1 MWPVNTARLIAEAA
15 AADADARAAAA
26 TDALRRTVRALAGA
40 DAGSR
45 SIAHRALA
53 HALMHGGRV
62 DEALTELGRALRFA
76 RDSGEPELAS
86 QVQLKRAHGLLLAGR
101 LNGALRAAG
110 AALDRIADDPVLA
123 ARALGTRA
131 LIRREQGHFAAAL
144 DDLDAAVAGLRK
156 LDDELGLQRA
166 LVNRALV
173 KCDMH
178 VAVPAI
184 ADLAE
189 AEGLARAG
197 GRDAAIGLI
206 AANLGYAASQ
216 SGDVPEAL
224 SHYERAERIF
234 RQQGMQLGGL
244 HLDRAEL
251 LARVGLADEAAASAA
266 AALTAFEVE
275 GRSLRVPEARLLLA
289 RIALRLG
296 EPARSLVEGRLAR
309 SAFRRQGRVA
319 WAAAAGL
326 EVAAASERLG
336 RPRRRQALASDADTL
351 AEAGWTP
358 LAIEAWLLLE
368 DWPAAA
374 RHRRDAQPAVRAN
387 AWYAQAR
394 LLDDPRAAAGAVR
407 RGLAALDQNLATVAA
422 DDVRASMAADRLRL
436 AGLGVDLALA
446 DGRSRTLFAAVE
458 RARAVVVVRDV
469 VRPLADPALTD
480 ALRRLGR
487 ATSAVERADLAR
499 VVTQRSRIRRAS
511 GRVAG
516 PVRLAD
522 LDAMLGGRLL
532 VVWFVRQGRLHALT
546 RLDGRTRRRRSVPET
561 AVRGALERV
570 LFAVRRLSGAGRG
583 DDDRVRGLLA
593 AAAEELSALLCG
605 DLPDLAAVDPV
616 LVPPAFLHAVPWHEL
631 PATAARPVTVAASVR
646 QWLIAAGS
654 TAGHDRSLVA
664 AGPGL
669 PGARAEAEAIAGGYG
684 VRSLI
689 GQAATVERVLD
700 ALANA
705 DLAHLATHGR
715 LRPDNPQFSELTL
728 ADGALLVHHLDTLD
742 ALPATMV
749 LASCD
754 SGRPIT
760 RPGEALLGF
769 AAACLVRG
777 TRTLIAPV
785 APVPDGSTQQVMTT
799 LHELLRAGVT
809 PAQALAAAQSHEPP
823 GRRAFVCF
831 GAG

>member
-1 MWPVNTARLIAEAA
+1 MWPVNTARQIAEAA
-15 AADADARAAAA
+15 AADADVRAAAA
-26 TDALRRTVRALAGA
+26 TAELRRTVRALAGA

-45 SIAHRALA
+45 SIGHRALA
-53 HALMHGGRV
+53 HALMHGSRV
-62 DEALTELGRALRFA
+62 DEALVELGRALRFA
-76 RDSGEPELAS
+76 RASGEPELVG
-86 QVQLKRAHGLLLAGR
+86 QVQLKRAHGLLLSGR
-101 LNGALRAAG
+101 LNGALRAVG

-144 DDLDAAVAGLRK
+144 GDLDAAVAGLRK

-178 VAVPAI
+178 AAVPAL

-197 GRDAAIGLI
+197 GRAAAIGLI

-216 SGDVPEAL
+216 SGDVPESL
-224 SHYERAERIF
+224 LHYERAERIF
-234 RQQGMQLGGL
+234 RDQGMQLGGL

-251 LARVGLADEAAASAA
+251 LARVGLADEAAASAV
-266 AALTAFEVE
+266 AALTAFEAE

-296 EPARSLVEGRLAR
+296 EPARSLVEARLAR
-309 SAFRRQGRVA
+309 SAFRRQGRVT

-326 EVAAASERLG
+326 ELAAASERIG
-336 RPRRRQALASDADTL
+336 RRQRQALAIDADTL

-374 RHRRDAQPAVRAN
+374 RHRRDVQPAVRAN
-387 AWYAQAR
+387 GWYAQAR
-394 LLDDPRAAAGAVR
+394 LLDDPVAAAAAVR

-469 VRPLADPALTD
+469 VRPLADPALAE
-480 ALRRLGR
+480 ALRGLGR
-487 ATSAVERADLAR
+487 ATSAAERADLAR
-499 VVTQRSRIRRAS
+499 VVTQRSRVRRAS
-511 GRVAG
+511 GRVAA
-516 PVRLAD
+516 PVRLGD
-522 LDAMLGGRLL
+522 LDTVLGGRLL

-546 RLDGRTRRRRSVPET
+546 RLDGRTRRRGSVPEA
-561 AVRGALERV
+561 AVAGALARV
-570 LFAVRRLSGAGRG
+570 LFALRRLSGAGRG
-583 DDDRVRGLLA
+583 DDDRMRGLLA
-593 AAAEELSALLCG
+593 AAADELSVLLCG
-605 DLPDLAAVDPV
+605 DLPELAAVDPV
-616 LVPPAFLHAVPWHEL
+616 LVPPAFLHAVPWHEV
-631 PATAARPVTVAASVR
+631 PATAGRPVTVAASVR
-646 QWLIAAGS
+646 QWLNAAGS
-654 TAGHDRSLVA
+654 KGGRGRTLVA

-669 PGARAEAEAIAGGYG
+669 PGARAEAESVAGGYG
-684 VRSLI
+684 VRPLI
-689 GQAATVERVLD
+689 GEAATVDRVLHG
-700 ALANA
+700 LAGV
-705 DLAHLATHGR
+705 DVAHLATHGR

-728 ADGALLVHHLDTLD
+728 ADGPLVVHHLDTID
-742 ALPATMV
+742 SLPATLV

-769 AAACLVRG
+769 TAACLVRG
-777 TRTLIAPV
+777 TRTVIAPV
-785 APVPDGSTQQVMTT
+785 APVPDGSTRAVMTT
-799 LHELLRAGVT
+799 LHQLLRAGVT
-809 PAQALAAAQSHEPP
+809 PAQALASAQRHEPP